1 MRYIIISLSFRP
13 YVSARETR
21 LATLQ
26 EEPEKVGKDQHQQPP
41 HLLVERSR
49 KKSWTN
55 RSEYM
60 PSCISNVS
68 LFILTNQHAN

>member
-1 MRYIIISLSFRP
+1 MRCITISLSYRP

-26 EEPEKVGKDQHQQPP
+26 EEPEKVGKEQHQQ
-41 HLLVERSR
+41 HVERNR
-49 KKSWTN
+49 KRSWTN

-60 PSCISNVS
+60 SSYITIRLGKLNDR
-68 LFILTNQHAN
+68 Q